1 MAMVALNRLCP
12 AFVLFVILFLG
23 ACTTAQKPVPV
34 EERSR
39 EADRATDTETD
50 TRAVQKP
57 VTPSAK
63 PESLPPPVSEE
74 AGTGA
79 EDGFREPAVPQ
90 QSSPAVVALLDTA
103 DQSMASGKPDR
114 AVASIERALRIDP
127 KNPVLWQRLGQIRL
141 RQKRWDQAIA
151 TARKSN
157 LLAAGNDRLR
167 VDNWLIIA
175 QAMEGKGDKAGARR
189 AIEQARKLHR

>member
-1 MAMVALNRLCP
+1 MAMVTLKRFFP
-12 AFVLFVILFLG
+12 APAVLVILLLG

-39 EADRATDTETD
+39 EADTAAETPPD
-50 TRAVQKP
+50 QETVTRP
-57 VTPSAK
+57 AK
-63 PESLPPPVSEE
+63 PEPLPPPAEE
-74 AGTGA
+74 DVTKP
-79 EDGFREPAVPQ
+79 EQRPQ
-90 QSSPAVVALLDTA
+90 QSPPAVVALLDNA
-103 DQSMASGKPDR
+103 DQSLASGNADQ

-175 QAMEGKGDKAGARR
+175 QALEGKGDKAGARQ

>member
-1 MAMVALNRLCP
+1 MAMVTLKRFYP
-12 AFVLFVILFLG
+12 AFILFVVLFLG

-39 EADRATDTETD
+39 EADTVTDTLPVEES
-50 TRAVQKP
+50 

-63 PESLPPPVSEE
+63 PEPLPPPVSEE
-74 AGTGA
+74 KGTKA
-79 EDGFREPAVPQ
+79 ENISREPAIQQ
-90 QSSPAVVALLDTA
+90 QSSQAVVALLDNA
-103 DQSMASGKPDR
+103 DQSMASGRHDR

-127 KNPVLWQRLGQIRL
+127 KNPILWQRLGQIRL
-141 RQKRWDQAIA
+141 RQERWDQAIA

-175 QAMEGKGDKAGARR
+175 RAMEGKGDKAGARE

>member
-1 MAMVALNRLCP
+1 MAMVTLKRFYP
-12 AFVLFVILFLG
+12 AFILFVVLFLG

-39 EADRATDTETD
+39 EADTVTDTLPVEES
-50 TRAVQKP
+50 

-63 PESLPPPVSEE
+63 PEPLPPPVSEE
-74 AGTGA
+74 KGTKA
-79 EDGFREPAVPQ
+79 ENISREPAIQQ
-90 QSSPAVVALLDTA
+90 QSSQAVVALLDNA
-103 DQSMASGKPDR
+103 DQSMASGKHDR

-127 KNPVLWQRLGQIRL
+127 KNPILWQRLGQIRL
-141 RQKRWDQAIA
+141 RQERWDQAIA

-175 QAMEGKGDKAGARR
+175 RAMEGKGDRAGARE

>member
-1 MAMVALNRLCP
+1 MAMVTLKRFYP
-12 AFVLFVILFLG
+12 AFILFVVLFLG

-39 EADRATDTETD
+39 EADTVTDTLPVEES
-50 TRAVQKP
+50 

-63 PESLPPPVSEE
+63 PEPLPPPVSEE
-74 AGTGA
+74 TGTKA
-79 EDGFREPAVPQ
+79 EDISREPAVQQ
-90 QSSPAVVALLDTA
+90 QSSQAVVALLDNA
-103 DQSMASGKPDR
+103 DQSMASGRHDR

-127 KNPVLWQRLGQIRL
+127 KNPILWQRLGQIRL
-141 RQKRWDQAIA
+141 RQERWDQAIA

-175 QAMEGKGDKAGARR
+175 RAMEGKGDKAGARE